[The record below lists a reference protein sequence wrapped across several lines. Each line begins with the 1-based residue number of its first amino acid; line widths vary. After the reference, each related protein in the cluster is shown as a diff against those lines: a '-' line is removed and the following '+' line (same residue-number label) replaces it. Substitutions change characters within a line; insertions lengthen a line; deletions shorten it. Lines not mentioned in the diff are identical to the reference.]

1 MCGFCGFTGQIASP
15 EEILESMKNK
25 IIHRG
30 PDSDGSHL
38 DDGIAMGFRRLSFVD
53 LEGGSQPIYNETR
66 DMVITFNGEIYNHRE
81 LREEL
86 EAKGHVM
93 GRSRLRSAVCPR
105 KYISP
110 PAARRAPTLACA
122 VPLTSTDIKRAVSSR
137 PRSNTRQ
144 PSTPQ
149 SSLLRTALTW
159 FSLRRMQP
167 ATSRPRC

>member
-66 DMVITFNGEIYNHRE
+66 DMVITFIRQQPFAN
-81 LREEL
+81 
-86 EAKGHVM
+86 
-93 GRSRLRSAVCPR
+93 
-105 KYISP
+105 
-110 PAARRAPTLACA
+110 T
-122 VPLTSTDIKRAVSSR
+122 TW
-137 PRSNTRQ
+137 TRQ
-144 PSTPQ
+144 PACVTPISRST
-149 SSLLRTALTW
+149 LTK
-159 FSLRRMQP
+159 
-167 ATSRPRC
+167 